1 MTILLGSGWDEGNK
15 QSDSVV
21 AGRAPIFPPIAKNAM
36 VRLEWLEECTGR
48 EADFSTT
55 LLR

>member
-1 MTILLGSGWDEGNK
+1 MTILLGSGWGEGNK

-36 VRLEWLEECTGR
+36 ARLEWLEECTG
-48 EADFSTT
+48 
-55 LLR
+55 